1 MEAATPAMRMKERRD
16 TPGKT
21 FDEFIDCS
29 FVPIELEIER
39 TRTAKLLESGER
51 EFIQPYTTIESW
63 ESRKCQAMSGA
74 NPMLCAESRTTGDSN
89 TKAASQSRCHLTSG
103 SGYSA
108 GQVWTLNLGLL

>member
-1 MEAATPAMRMKERRD
+1 MKERRD

-29 FVPIELEIER
+29 FVPVELEIER

-74 NPMLCAESRTTGDSN
+74 NPSSALRAERPATRTPKPHPN
-89 TKAASQSRCHLTSG
+89 HAAI
-103 SGYSA
+103 
-108 GQVWTLNLGLL
+108 